1 MGEGSAE
8 GARGDAPQLAGAAA
22 VTATAHGAAGP
33 RAASP
38 GRWPRAFPYVLLL
51 PALVAELA
59 VHIVPMLVGTWMS
72 FLQLTQRFIR
82 NWSKAPS
89 AGLSNYRL
97 AVDFSAPVGAEL
109 LRSFFVTVAVSVLV
123 VSGSWLL
130 GTAAAVALQKPFRG
144 RSALRT
150 LFLIPFAMPIF
161 TGVITWSFM
170 LQRDTGIVNT
180 VLVDQLR
187 LFQERPFW
195 LLGGNSFFSLVVV
208 AIWRTWPFAFLTIT
222 AGLQAIPSDLY
233 EAASVDGAGPWTRF
247 RSITLPMLRPVNQVL
262 LLVLFLWSFNDF
274 TTPYTLFG
282 RAAPPEADVIAI
294 HIYQAS
300 FITWNFGLGSAMS
313 VILVG
318 FLLVVTTGY
327 LLITSRSARHA

>member
-1 MGEGSAE
+1 MGEG
-8 GARGDAPQLAGAAA
+8 GAGGAGGEAPRLAGAAPP
-22 VTATAHGAAGP
+22 ATGAAGR

-38 GRWPRAFPYVLLL
+38 ARWPRVFPYVLLL

-59 VHIVPMLVGTWMS
+59 VHIVPMLVGAWMS

-82 NWSKAPS
+82 NWLRAPP
-89 AGLSNYRL
+89 AGLSNYRT
-97 AVDFSAPVGAEL
+97 AFDFGSPIGGEL
-109 LRSFFVTVAVSVLV
+109 LRSFFITVAVSVLV

-144 RSALRT
+144 RAALRT
-150 LFLIPFAMPIF
+150 LFLVPFAMPIF

-187 LFQERPFW
+187 LLDERPFW
-195 LLGGNSFFSLVVV
+195 LLGENSFLSLVVV
-208 AIWRTWPFAFLTIT
+208 AIWRTWPFAFLTVT
-222 AGLQAIPSDLY
+222 AGLQAIPADLY

-294 HIYQAS
+294 HVYQAS

-313 VILVG
+313 MLLVA

-327 LLITSRSARHA
+327 LLVTGRGARHA

>member
-1 MGEGSAE
+1 MQEGSAG
-8 GARGDAPQLAGAAA
+8 GAGGDATGLAGAAP
-22 VTATAHGAAGP
+22 AA
-33 RAASP
+33 RAAATPRLVS
-38 GRWPRAFPYVLLL
+38 RWPRAFPYVLLL
-51 PALVAELA
+51 PALAAELA
-59 VHIVPMLVGTWMS
+59 VHIVPMFVGAWMS
-72 FLQLTQRFIR
+72 FLQLTQRYIR
-82 NWSKAPS
+82 NWGKAPF
-89 AGLSNYRL
+89 AGLANYRI
-97 AVDFSAPVGAEL
+97 AVDFTSPVGGEL
-109 LRSFFVTVAVSVLV
+109 LRSFSVTVAVSVLV
-123 VSGSWLL
+123 VGGSWLL

-150 LFLIPFAMPIF
+150 LFLVPFAMPIF

-180 VLVDQLR
+180 VLVDQLG
-187 LFQERPFW
+187 LVQERPFW
-195 LLGGNSFFSLVVV
+195 LLGDNSFFSLVVV
-208 AIWRTWPFAFLTIT
+208 AIWRTWPFAFLTVT

-282 RAAPPEADVIAI
+282 RAAPPEAGVIAI

-313 VILVG
+313 VLLVG

-327 LLITSRSARHA
+327 LVVTGVTGRSARHA

>member
-1 MGEGSAE
+1 MREGGAGGAGGE
-8 GARGDAPQLAGAAA
+8 APAGAAPA
-22 VTATAHGAAGP
+22 AHGAAGP
-33 RAASP
+33 RAGS
-38 GRWPRAFPYVLLL
+38 RWPRAFPYVLLL
-51 PALVAELA
+51 PALAAELA
-59 VHIVPMLVGTWMS
+59 VHIVPMFVGAWMS
-72 FLQLTQRFIR
+72 FLQLTQRYIR
-82 NWSKAPS
+82 NWGKAPF
-89 AGLSNYRL
+89 AGLANYRI
-97 AVDFSAPVGAEL
+97 AVDFGSPIGVEL
-109 LRSFFVTVAVSVLV
+109 LRSFAITVAVSVLV

-180 VLVDQLR
+180 VLVDQLG
-187 LFQERPFW
+187 LVQDRPFW
-195 LLGGNSFFSLVVV
+195 LLGGNSFLSLVVV
-208 AIWRTWPFAFLTIT
+208 AIWRTWPFAFLTVT

-313 VILVG
+313 VLLVG

-327 LLITSRSARHA
+327 LLITGRSARHA

>member
-1 MGEGSAE
+1 MGGGTSTE
-8 GARGDAPQLAGAAA
+8 GAGRGAPPLAGAPAA
-22 VTATAHGAAGP
+22 ARP
-33 RAASP
+33 RKAP
-38 GRWPRAFPYVLLL
+38 RRRWQSRVLPYVFLL

-59 VHIVPMLVGTWMS
+59 VHLVPMFVGAGMS

-82 NWSKAPS
+82 NWAKAPVV
-89 AGLSNYRL
+89 GLANYRI
-97 AVDFSAPVGAEL
+97 AIDVSSPVGENL
-109 LRSFFVTVAVSVLV
+109 LRSFFITVAFSLLV
-123 VSGSWLL
+123 VAGSWLF
-130 GTAAAVALQKPFRG
+130 GTAAAVALQKPFPG
-144 RSALRT
+144 RTALRT
-150 LFLIPFAMPIF
+150 LFLVPFAMPIF

-180 VLVDQLR
+180 VLVDQLG
-187 LFQERPFW
+187 LVDERPFW
-195 LLGGNSFFSLVVV
+195 LLGPNSFASLVVV
-208 AIWRTWPFAFLTIT
+208 AIWRTWPFAFLTVT

-274 TTPYTLFG
+274 TTPFTLFG
-282 RAAPPEADVIAI
+282 RSAPPEAGVIAI

-313 VILVG
+313 VLLVG
-318 FLLVVTTGY
+318 FLLLVTTGY
-327 LLITSRSARHA
+327 LLISGRSARHA